1 MKNTTIIN
9 TIGLNTVKFINGK
22 KGQFRVISKVKAGFM
37 TVVEF
42 NSHVNETF
50 SNNPS
55 QVLGWFKKGAIQTV
69 EFKAEGSEYWLTVF
83 ARVGK
88 KIKLVD
94 EDMLKGLKV
103 GVINQLWFNTELY
116 SQTQYQNVNA
126 KTWESF
132 AFVMNEE
139 VLETV

>member
-9 TIGLNTVKFINGK
+9 TIGLNTVNFIKGN
-22 KGQFRVISKVKAGFM
+22 KGQFRVVSKVKAGFM
-37 TVVEF
+37 SVVEF

-50 SNNPS
+50 SNDPS

-103 GVINQLWFNTELY
+103 GVVNPLWFGTELY
-116 SQTQYQNVNA
+116 SQTQYQSVKA
-126 KTWESF
+126 KTWDSF

-139 VLETV
+139 VPETV